1 MRLQKDSQAWT
12 SLRESAAAGGR
23 FSGIEEEELDKHGKL
38 SVLDRMICP
47 SKLEHDIQQIDY
59 LLSAHR
65 ASSASA
71 ATELEQ
77 RRAVYASALKWLESR
92 RTPSKR
98 GDWEHPHLVGC
109 TALKYLPQRLHDDVA
124 SSYNEDMLP
133 VVQPP
138 QSGGPVLR
146 QVDWSQIQ
154 KQFWE
159 QGYAVLDQVLTD
171 EYYEHVL
178 QFSTESSCFT
188 RMDFPY
194 IGCYLPR
201 VATPVIGNLTE
212 ELAASM
218 PKVFNHNP
226 LLMLSIYKHLRPRV
240 VEQHRKPKWKLS
252 YSEDGQPQSGS
263 TTHNDFATVNVNF
276 MISAEGA
283 KMRGG
288 GLEIFLCDPVG
299 NQTDVDIEDSSVM
312 DALVL
317 QCPHVTIEYKPN
329 RAIIFASSLFHKT
342 EPFEFRKGYEN
353 SRAFMTFLYGENKSP
368 SEHIATAPE
377 DARVKFAAEI
387 ARKPPGGGGPTESDT
402 GIWGKSIGDDNSNDE
417 DDGSNDE
424 DDRSNDE
431 DDL

>member
-1 MRLQKDSQAWT
+1 LMRQQKDSQAWT
-12 SLRESAAAGGR
+12 TLRQSAAAGGR
-23 FSGIEEEELDKHGKL
+23 FSGIEAEELDKHGKL

-47 SKLEHDIQQIDY
+47 SKLEHDIQQMDY

-65 ASSASA
+65 ASSAAA
-71 ATELEQ
+71 ATELKQ

-92 RTPSKR
+92 LTPSER
-98 GDWEHPHLVGC
+98 GDWEHEHLVGC
-109 TALKYLPQRLHDDVA
+109 TALKYLPERLHDDVA
-124 SSYNEDMLP
+124 SSYNKDLLP
-133 VVQPP
+133 VIQPP

-146 QVDWSQIQ
+146 QLDWSQIQ
-154 KQFWE
+154 KQFWQ
-159 QGYAVLDQVLTD
+159 QGYVVVDQVLTD
-171 EYYEHVL
+171 EHFEHVL

-218 PKVFNHNP
+218 PELFNQNT
-226 LLMLSIYKHLRPRV
+226 LLMLWIYKHLRPRV
-240 VEQHRKPKWKLS
+240 VEQQQKPKWKGS

-283 KMRGG
+283 KLRGG
-288 GLEIFLCDPVG
+288 GLQIFLCDPVG
-299 NQTDVDIEDSSVM
+299 NQTDIDIEDSFVM

-317 QCPHVTIEYKPN
+317 RCPHVTIEYKPN

-353 SRAFMTFLYGENKSP
+353 SRAFMTFLYGDNKSP
-368 SEHIATAPE
+368 LEHIATAPE
-377 DARVKFAAEI
+377 DARVNFAAEL
-387 ARKPPGGGGPTESDT
+387 ARKPAGDSATESGDDDNNAE
-402 GIWGKSIGDDNSNDE
+402 DDNSNDE
-417 DDGSNDE
+417 NDRSGDE
-424 DDRSNDE
+424 ADRSNDE